1 MLSLCFQPLDWFSSS
16 DLLFLAVG
24 LTYRPL
30 SSTTLAFRGLNRTV
44 VVKFR
49 ILLALYSR
57 FLVLR

>member
-16 DLLFLAVG
+16 DHLFLAVG
-24 LTYRPL
+24 LAYRLL

-49 ILLALYSR
+49 IL
-57 FLVLR
+57 